1 MLNRLPLAAIWARL
15 GSKTTPPKPHKPPHH
30 PASYRLVKLFHCH
43 SNALKR

>member
-1 MLNRLPLAAIWARL
+1 MLNRLPLAAIRARF
-15 GSKTTPPKPHKPPHH
+15 GSKTAPNPHKPPHH